1 MSVTMLMRVQADTET
16 FTNYVEANAAAMDEI
31 SEDAKSK
38 GCIHHRFAVGD
49 GFVLVI
55 DEWES
60 AEAFQGFFEGNE
72 AVAATMQG
80 AGVQGEPEITFAE
93 SIDAAGTF

>member
-1 MSVTMLMRVQADTET
+1 MSVTMIMRVEVDVPT
-16 FTNYVEANAAAMDEI
+16 FNSYIEANGSVMEEI
-31 SEDAKSK
+31 SEDARSK

-60 AEAFQGFFEGNE
+60 AEAFQSFFEGNE
-72 AVAATMQG
+72 AVAETMRG
-80 AGVQGEPEITFAE
+80 AGVRGEPVISIAE
-93 SIDAAGTF
+93 PVDAAGTF